1 MSKNSD
7 SKYMSLAI
15 NLAKKA
21 EGMTNPN
28 PVVGAVIVRNGKVIG
43 KGHHKKAGL
52 PHAEIE
58 AIKNAEKLGNKIS
71 GSTLYITL
79 EPCCHKNKR
88 TPPCLDALLEEKFSR
103 VVIGTLDK
111 NPKVRGKSVRAL
123 KSKGV
128 DVLVGVL
135 EDRCLKINEAFFKY
149 ITKKVPFVTLKLA
162 STLDGK
168 IATFSGDSKW
178 IGSEAQ
184 RKHAHELRA
193 LSDAVLVGINTVK
206 IDNPMLSVRLE
217 RKKVNQPVAIVLDT
231 NLEIPLSSKLLSQ
244 RSGTIIFTS
253 KKNKK
258 MKKIKKLTELGFSVI
273 ETNLDK
279 NGYVDLNVV
288 IKELGSRGIMSLLVE
303 GGSKV
308 ASSFIRNKLV
318 DKVMFFYSPKIVGGD
333 GKSMIGELGVRE
345 IKDSFRLK
353 DIIINTLGNELML
366 EGYFN

>member
-21 EGMTNPN
+21 QGMTNPN
-28 PVVGAVIVRNGKVIG
+28 PVVGAVIVRNGKIIG
-43 KGHHKKAGL
+43 KGYHSKAGL

-58 AIKNAEKLGNKIS
+58 AIKNAKKPGNKIS

-79 EPCCHKNKR
+79 EPCCHKNKM

-111 NPKVRGKSVRAL
+111 NPKVRGKSVRVL
-123 KSKGV
+123 RSKGV

-206 IDNPMLSVRLE
+206 IDDPMLNVRLE

-258 MKKIKKLTELGFSVI
+258 IKKIKKLTELGFSVI
-273 ETNLDK
+273 ETNLDES
-279 NGYVDLNVV
+279 GFVDLNVV
-288 IKELGSRGIMSLLVE
+288 LKELGSRGIMSLLVE

-308 ASSFIRNKLV
+308 ASSFIKNGLV

-333 GKSMIGELGVRE
+333 GKSMIGQLGVRE

-353 DIIINTLGNELML
+353 DIIINTLGNELMV
-366 EGYFN
+366 EGYL